1 MATRY
6 AIGNW
11 KMNTDLPGAVTLATE
26 LTVALRET
34 PPADGVVVG
43 VAPPFCFLAPV
54 KEVLEGSPVELIAQ
68 DCHPEPKGAFTGAVS
83 ASMLASLGVQRVI
96 VGHSERRA
104 VFGDDDATVRRKLEA
119 ALGAGLRVI
128 LCVGETLAQREAG
141 QAEAVVG
148 AQLQAGL
155 EGLSAEQLAQV
166 IVAYEPVWAIG
177 TGVTATPEQ
186 AGAMHTALRE
196 QVLPEL
202 CSEVLGGGEPPAVL
216 YGGSVKPANIDA
228 LAKTAHVGGVLV
240 GGASLEASSFAQI
253 VQGCAG

>member
-1 MATRY
+1 
-6 AIGNW
+6 
-11 KMNTDLPGAVTLATE
+11 MNTDLAGAVTLATE
-26 LTVALRET
+26 LSVALREH
-34 PPADGVVVG
+34 PPADEVMVG

-54 KEVLEGSPVELIAQ
+54 KEVLQGSSIELIAQ
-68 DCHPEPKGAFTGAVS
+68 DCHPEAKGAFTGAVS
-83 ASMLASLGVQRVI
+83 APMLASLGVQRVI

-119 ALGAGLRVI
+119 ALGAGMRVI
-128 LCVGETLAQREAG
+128 LCCGETLAQREAG
-141 QAEAVVG
+141 QAEEVVG
-148 AQLQAGL
+148 AQLKAGL
-155 EGLSAEQLAQV
+155 EGLSADQLAQV

-196 QVLPEL
+196 QVLPDL
-202 CSEVLGGGEPPAVL
+202 CNGDAPAVL

-240 GGASLEASSFAQI
+240 GGASLEASSFARI